1 MAKTNKRGSRNK
13 ENIPTSEGRAANKA
27 TSHRKDKEVASS
39 PKAQE
44 GAEQTTREINVD
56 LQNTR
61 TIDQALLKLMG
72 TSSPIF
78 AHGIVS
84 QLNALSYVGDKP
96 SQGNLNFLVSVV
108 ESVKPQDGLEAM
120 LAAQMAAIHK
130 LMFDLNVSFPRVKMH
145 DQQSDLL
152 SAINKLA
159 RTFAMQLEALKR
171 YRSKGEQKVT
181 VQHVTV
187 SEGGQAIVGDVHQQQ
202 RETGA
207 IAAPQPA
214 LTHSKE
220 RRMEPISE
228 LAKQAVAAERKLAK

>member
-207 IAAPQPA
+207 IAARQPA